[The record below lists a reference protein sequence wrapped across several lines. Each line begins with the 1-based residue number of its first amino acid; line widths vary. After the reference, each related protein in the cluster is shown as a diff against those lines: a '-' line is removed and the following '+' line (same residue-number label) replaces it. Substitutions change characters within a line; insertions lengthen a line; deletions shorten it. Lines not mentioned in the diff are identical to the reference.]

1 MGIWEDIKNPFHKG
15 NNLIRLIYINIAV
28 FLIISIF
35 SIVGY
40 LLNNQQISEKVL
52 NILAVPASFKTLL
65 VRPWTIITYMFTHK
79 NIWHILLNMLWL
91 YWFGRIF
98 LEYLDQRKLVAV
110 YLLGGISGAVLYVLS
125 FNIFPV
131 FRDVVLVSVAIGA
144 SASVMAVVIAI
155 AAYVPNYAVQFFL
168 IGRIR
173 IIYVALAI
181 FVVTSFLDFSSN
193 SGGKLAHIGGA
204 LFGFLFTL
212 NIKKGRDIG
221 KGINS
226 IIDFFATLFKPRR
239 KMKVTYK
246 KTASDYDYKKTDY
259 DYKKTKAEHQVK
271 INQILDKISKGGYD
285 SLTKEEKD
293 TLFKE
298 SQKKN

>member
-1 MGIWEDIKNPFHKG
+1 MGIWEDIKSTLRDG
-15 NNLIRLIYINIAV
+15 SNLTRLIYINIGV

-52 NILAVPASFKTLL
+52 NFLAIPASLNNLL
-65 VRPWTIITYMFTHK
+65 VKPWTIITYMFTHK

-110 YLLGGISGAVLYVLS
+110 YLLGGVSGAVLYVLS

-131 FRDVVLVSVAIGA
+131 FKDDVSLSVAIGA

-155 AAYVPNYAVQFFL
+155 AAYVPNYAIQFFL
-168 IGRIR
+168 LGRIR

-181 FVVTSFLDFSSN
+181 FVLTSIPNFPSN

-246 KTASDYDYKKTDY
+246 KPASDYDYN
-259 DYKKTKAEHQVK
+259 KTKTEHQVK